1 MLVTPPFGASSSN
14 IALWRAYSKPPVELV
29 VADKKT
35 MKMQVL
41 KNNKLLYYD
50 VDNKIWR
57 CIMKAHKYWSIGAIV
72 TMVGTFYTGYKGLK
86 AAHKYFAFGSLIC
99 MIMAVYSGHKMI
111 SGNKR
116 TRKQVEKKEV
126 EE

>member
-1 MLVTPPFGASSSN
+1 
-14 IALWRAYSKPPVELV
+14 
-29 VADKKT
+29 
-35 MKMQVL
+35 
-41 KNNKLLYYD
+41 
-50 VDNKIWR
+50 
-57 CIMKAHKYWSIGAIV
+57 MKAHKYWSVGALI
-72 TMVGTFYTGYKGLK
+72 TMIETFYTGYKGLK

-116 TRKQVEKKEV
+116 TRKQVKNTKA